1 VCVQRR
7 ERLADDPREREL
19 AASEGDP
26 EFEHSPGDHSEPG
39 TRETTV
45 EEHHHHETER
55 ERTVEHHH
63 HDQGKDGKDGKDGRD
78 GKSHGGGHG
87 DRGRF
92 ARKHHRHS
100 RRGIL
105 STLLVGALLLFVLHS
120 FYPNLNI
127 PLVPGIACAPG
138 PITTQTPAGTTPVSA
153 TTVEPVGLGSDL
165 GGLAQDTIGAVLK
178 TIAVAAA
185 EKVLHEVGDTV
196 GAMLSHAPS
205 PTDIRTGLANDF
217 EMAGKAVGFVL
228 AGLQGKPLGGGT
240 NVSTAAAVPA
250 GGCGAGS
257 CAGSAVPA
265 ATGVNGIDTAARA
278 ALRAGWRGEAAVIAV
293 AVAGPESAY
302 QAGAKNRSST
312 ARGMWQTMMSF
323 HAPKYHGASWADPY
337 ANARVAHQIWADAGG
352 WGPWVGYTSG
362 AYRGFMARA
371 RAAVARVQPHVSST
385 ASVVSAGNGVAVVDG
400 KRISAI
406 AARQLALAER
416 MSGIDMRIMQGG
428 YGGDHIAAS
437 RSSHNY
443 PGVMDVSPGTIA
455 VETVLRRVGFA
466 AWARN
471 IPGRSTAGS
480 GAHVHAVSLL
490 DPGDKT
496 SPQVYGSWAPHGNG
510 LSGANNDP
518 AAHVALVPGLSR
530 TGACGGGSSTPV
542 VAAAAR

>member
-1 VCVQRR
+1 LDV
-7 ERLADDPREREL
+7 
-19 AASEGDP
+19 
-26 EFEHSPGDHSEPG
+26 SPLWIGCG
-39 TRETTV
+39 VTTARV
-45 EEHHHHETER
+45 R
-55 ERTVEHHH
+55 N
-63 HDQGKDGKDGKDGRD
+63 GKVRIPHQYGYRF
-78 GKSHGGGHG
+78 
-87 DRGRF
+87 RIIRF
-92 ARKHHRHS
+92 AVVVFCMLFLLHH
-100 RRGIL
+100 
-105 STLLVGALLLFVLHS
+105 
-120 FYPNLNI
+120 FYPAFNV
-127 PLVPGIACAPG
+127 PVVPGISCASG
-138 PITTQTPAGTTPVSA
+138 VRN
-153 TTVEPVGLGSDL
+153 TVPDEG
-165 GGLAQDTIGAVLK
+165 
-178 TIAVAAA
+178 VA
-185 EKVLHEVGDTV
+185 
-196 GAMLSHAPS
+196 
-205 PTDIRTGLANDF
+205 
-217 EMAGKAVGFVL
+217 
-228 AGLQGKPLGGGT
+228 
-240 NVSTAAAVPA
+240 PA
-250 GGCGAGS
+250 GGIEGGAYATGKALRDLSEGPPNPDDVKDTLLSGAAVAGKFAGGVRAAWDGAAAPLQTPEVEPAPVEGSGTTDVATGGPCSPCGGVNAL
-257 CAGSAVPA
+257 PA

-278 ALRAGWRGEAAVIAV
+278 ALRAGWTGEAAVIAV

-362 AYRGFMARA
+362 AYRAFMARA

-385 ASVVSAGNGVAVVDG
+385 ASVVFAGNGVAVVDG

-437 RSSHNY
+437 GSSHNY
-443 PGVMDVSPGTIA
+443 PGVMDVSPGTVA

-471 IPGRSTAGS
+471 IPGRSRAGS

-496 SPQVYGSWAPHGNG
+496 SPQVYGSWAHHGNG
-510 LSGANNDP
+510 LSGSNNDP
-518 AAHVALVPGLSR
+518 AAHVAWVSGLSR
-530 TGACGGGSSTPV
+530 TGGCGGPSSTPV